1 MDAMLKVPVNL
12 VIIRIGSAHDQN
24 EGQVS
29 LGGGGGVGGRGYLI
43 FLYIRRLRPLFWEQ

>member
-24 EGQVS
+24 DGQVS
-29 LGGGGGVGGRGYLI
+29 VGLGGMGGRGSLI
-43 FLYIRRLRPLFWEQ
+43 FLYIRRLRPLFWE